1 MHPSLWLLHNRTI
14 LVAMIKPFLQSLL
27 LAGLVLGAGAARA
40 ASIVVFAAASLTD
53 SLQEIARVYALQSG
67 EKVVLNFGSSSSL
80 ARQIQEGAPADIFFS
95 ADQAQMDFLEKQG
108 LLAIETRRNRLS
120 NSLVIV
126 VADDSKLA
134 VAAAKDL
141 TQAAVKRIA
150 LADPQTVPAGIY
162 SRKYLEKAGLW
173 PALASKVV
181 PTDNVRA
188 ALAAVE
194 SGNVEAGMVYK
205 TDAAISKKVKIAFAV
220 PPGET
225 PDILYPMAAVKDS
238 KNPAAARKFL
248 DYLGS
253 TEAARVFERFGF
265 LIPR

>member
-1 MHPSLWLLHNRTI
+1 
-14 LVAMIKPFLQSLL
+14 MIKPLLQSLL
-27 LAGLVLGAGAARA
+27 LAGLVLDAGAARA

-53 SLQEIARVYALQSG
+53 SLQEIARAYTRQSG
-67 EKVVLNFGSSSSL
+67 EKVALNFGSSSSL
-80 ARQIQEGAPADIFFS
+80 ARQIQEGAPADVFFS
-95 ADQAQMDFLEKQG
+95 ADQAQMDSLEKQG
-108 LLAIETRRNRLS
+108 LITVETRRNRLS

-134 VAAAKDL
+134 IASAKDL
-141 TQAAVKRIA
+141 TQAAVQRIA

-162 SRKYLEKAGLW
+162 SRKYLEKLGLW

-205 TDAAISKKVKIAFAV
+205 TDAAISKHVKIACAV
-220 PPGET
+220 PPGEG
-225 PDILYPMAAVKDS
+225 PDILYPMAVVKDS
-238 KNPAAARKFL
+238 KEPAAARKFL
-248 DYLGS
+248 AYLGS
-253 TEAARVFERFGF
+253 AEAARVFEKFGF
-265 LIPR
+265 LIPQ

>member
-1 MHPSLWLLHNRTI
+1 
-14 LVAMIKPFLQSLL
+14 MIKSNLQILL

-53 SLQEIARVYALQSG
+53 SLQEIGRDYTRQSG

-80 ARQIQEGAPADIFFS
+80 ARQIEEGAPADVFFS
-95 ADQAQMDFLEKQG
+95 ADQAQMDSLAKQG
-108 LLAIETRRNRLS
+108 LIVTETRRNRLS

-134 VAAAKDL
+134 IVSAKDL
-141 TQAAVKRIA
+141 TQASVKRIA

-162 SRKYLEKAGLW
+162 SRRYLEKLGLW

-225 PDILYPMAAVKDS
+225 PDILYPMAVVKAS
-238 KNPAAARKFL
+238 REPVAARKFL
-248 DYLGS
+248 DYLNS
-253 TEAARVFERFGF
+253 AEAARMFEKFGF
-265 LIPR
+265 LIPK